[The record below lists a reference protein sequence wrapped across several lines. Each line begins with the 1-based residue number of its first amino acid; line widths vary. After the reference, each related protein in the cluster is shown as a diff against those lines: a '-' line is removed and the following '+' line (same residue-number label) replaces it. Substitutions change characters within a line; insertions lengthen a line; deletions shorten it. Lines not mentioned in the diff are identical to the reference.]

1 MPKLSNHNV
10 ESCLP
15 FIVLSRP
22 LKAKSN
28 KSLPFLLTAS
38 PLIRSPTATPRKGI
52 VQLQDPTGAIAWYN
66 NSSLR
71 PPQPQQRPSLGP
83 GPLLSPRGGQKIR
96 ENAADNDIGGP
107 IYEDIDRMC
116 SYRGYPPPGKDTKNK
131 VDPYA
136 TFYRGFPHYADFGT
150 SKKLCYTKFALVEL

>member
-1 MPKLSNHNV
+1 M
-10 ESCLP
+10 
-15 FIVLSRP
+15 
-22 LKAKSN
+22 
-28 KSLPFLLTAS
+28 
-38 PLIRSPTATPRKGI
+38 
-52 VQLQDPTGAIAWYN
+52 QDPTGAIAWYN

-116 SYRGYPPPGKDTKNK
+116 SYRGYPPPGKDTKYQRLTYILH
-131 VDPYA
+131 PYIW
-136 TFYRGFPHYADFGT
+136 TLSKGPEFQNMYYPNFGFCMPDRGFFNTANTYSGMTA
-150 SKKLCYTKFALVEL
+150 E

>member
-1 MPKLSNHNV
+1 M
-10 ESCLP
+10 
-15 FIVLSRP
+15 
-22 LKAKSN
+22 
-28 KSLPFLLTAS
+28 
-38 PLIRSPTATPRKGI
+38 
-52 VQLQDPTGAIAWYN
+52 QDPTGAIAWYN

-116 SYRGYPPPGKDTKNK
+116 SYRGYPPPGKNTKDK
-131 VDPYA
+131 VDPY
-136 TFYRGFPHYADFGT
+136 TLGDFRNIST
-150 SKKLCYTKFALVEL
+150 IFIFLLAVPPYNFCNFDTKMV

>member
-28 KSLPFLLTAS
+28 KSLSFFLTAS

-116 SYRGYPPPGKDTKNK
+116 SYRGYPPDSYYNLSGGSSPRNK
-131 VDPYA
+131 SSN
-136 TFYRGFPHYADFGT
+136 R
-150 SKKLCYTKFALVEL
+150 

>member
-1 MPKLSNHNV
+1 M
-10 ESCLP
+10 
-15 FIVLSRP
+15 
-22 LKAKSN
+22 
-28 KSLPFLLTAS
+28 
-38 PLIRSPTATPRKGI
+38 
-52 VQLQDPTGAIAWYN
+52 QDPTGCTGAIAWYN

-116 SYRGYPPPGKDTKNK
+116 SYRGYPPPGKDNK
-131 VDPYA
+131 YQRLTYMLHPY
-136 TFYRGFPHYADFGT
+136 FWSLFKGPEFLKYYPSFGLWT
-150 SKKLCYTKFALVEL
+150 PDRFFFQ

>member
-1 MPKLSNHNV
+1 M
-10 ESCLP
+10 
-15 FIVLSRP
+15 
-22 LKAKSN
+22 
-28 KSLPFLLTAS
+28 
-38 PLIRSPTATPRKGI
+38 
-52 VQLQDPTGAIAWYN
+52 QDPTGAIAWYN

-116 SYRGYPPPGKDTKNK
+116 SYRGYPPPGKDTKYQRLTYMLHSYFWTLLK
-131 VDPYA
+131 GGRISKILSQFQYSYA
-136 TFYRGFPHYADFGT
+136 
-150 SKKLCYTKFALVEL
+150 